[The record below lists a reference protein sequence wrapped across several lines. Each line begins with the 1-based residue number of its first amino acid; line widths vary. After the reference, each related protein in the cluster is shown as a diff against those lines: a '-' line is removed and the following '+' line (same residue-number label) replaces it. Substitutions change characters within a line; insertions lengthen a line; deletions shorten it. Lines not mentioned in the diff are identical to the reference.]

1 VAPNNLA
8 AKTIDRRG
16 RGVNTRIL
24 HVLPRFFGNIDTLYN
39 LERIGG
45 AERYA
50 VNLCRAQRKLGHESA
65 LMVFAERE
73 GGLEVEGIPIL
84 LARATRCVPSIN
96 KDFDPLPMDLRRF
109 ASALI
114 SYEIVHTHSI
124 ASDVSILLS
133 VIRRIMKTQYRLMV
147 TDHGWNGFTFSRVFQ
162 ISKPMMRFSGFDGL
176 LPVTSSS
183 FSAFANSARVFGP
196 LYGGVDANLF
206 RPLNGK
212 RGRDVLFVGRI
223 MPHKRLENIIRA
235 LSSLDDKPRL
245 IVIGPTLDLEYR
257 IFLERLSEELKVD
270 TRFMGLVSDESLI
283 RYYSSSTVLVLPS
296 SEELFGIVLVEA
308 MACELPVIAHNARGI
323 PAAVE
328 DGNTGYLVRPGD
340 INQLSD
346 RLQSLL
352 TDHNEVIRLG
362 TAGRRR
368 VLEKFTWEHV
378 AERALAAYEEVLQ

>member
-1 VAPNNLA
+1 
-8 AKTIDRRG
+8 
-16 RGVNTRIL
+16 
-24 HVLPRFFGNIDTLYN
+24 
-39 LERIGG
+39 
-45 AERYA
+45 
-50 VNLCRAQRKLGHESA
+50 
-65 LMVFAERE
+65 
-73 GGLEVEGIPIL
+73 
-84 LARATRCVPSIN
+84 
-96 KDFDPLPMDLRRF
+96 
-109 ASALI
+109 
-114 SYEIVHTHSI
+114 
-124 ASDVSILLS
+124 
-133 VIRRIMKTQYRLMV
+133 
-147 TDHGWNGFTFSRVFQ
+147 
-162 ISKPMMRFSGFDGL
+162 
-176 LPVTSSS
+176 
-183 FSAFANSARVFGP
+183 
-196 LYGGVDANLF
+196 
-206 RPLNGK
+206 
-212 RGRDVLFVGRI
+212 